1 MRFLASLIFF
11 ALLPSYAQVYSPMT
25 GSERAKYYVQDT
37 FRLRSFLLS
46 GPAVAGMRTWQDRP
60 EEWDRTWGGFGKRYA
75 ARVAVNTISNS
86 TEIGLG
92 AIWKEDPRY
101 FPKATGKLS
110 SRIGEAARQAVLSR
124 YANGNYY
131 FGAAKA
137 AGIVAGSF
145 TQKLYMPDSVISNRD
160 CTIRIGGYYAG
171 RLVSNLFVE
180 FRPQIRRIF
189 RRK

>member
-86 TEIGLG
+86 TEIGKKTL
-92 AIWKEDPRY
+92 AISRRRP
-101 FPKATGKLS
+101 AS
-110 SRIGEAARQAVLSR
+110 SP
-124 YANGNYY
+124 
-131 FGAAKA
+131 
-137 AGIVAGSF
+137 AGSA
-145 TQKLYMPDSVISNRD
+145 KPP
-160 CTIRIGGYYAG
+160 G
-171 RLVSNLFVE
+171 RLC
-180 FRPQIRRIF
+180 
-189 RRK
+189 